1 MLGSEITRRGSTRW
15 PAAERPGVYSGVIAK
30 PLPGAQKTPGCSR
43 LVGLIAGRSA
53 DLHHVLAS
61 ASLPSRRGICKHR
74 GLGHS
79 R

>member
-30 PLPGAQKTPGCSR
+30 PLPGAQKIPGCSR

-53 DLHHVLAS
+53 DLHHVIVGCIPAEL
-61 ASLPSRRGICKHR
+61 RGHLQAPWPR
-74 GLGHS
+74 V
-79 R
+79 